1 MRNAIPKK
9 KSQDAAFAVCC
20 KLKMNLWTWKRSD
33 EGYRMMRTLKEM
45 GKLKYKIKLILLW
58 PSF

>member
-1 MRNAIPKK
+1 MHFWNLLIRNSARLK

-33 EGYRMMRTLKEM
+33 EAYRMMRTLKEM
-45 GKLKYKIKLILLW
+45 GKLN
-58 PSF
+58 